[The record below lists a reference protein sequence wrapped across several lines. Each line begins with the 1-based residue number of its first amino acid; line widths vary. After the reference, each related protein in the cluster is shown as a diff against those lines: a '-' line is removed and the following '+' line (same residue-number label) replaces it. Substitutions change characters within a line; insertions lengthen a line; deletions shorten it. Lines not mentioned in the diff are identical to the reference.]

1 MEDPE
6 LIALNKLKDDL
17 VAKAYSLIEK
27 LKEQDSEEQVVTL
40 KLPDIIVSTDNREEK
55 LQEEY
60 GIYSH
65 NVCEFSRQ
73 VSGITFKNI
82 DKKWLHD
89 NIYKYATYLV
99 TKTLNFY
106 VELTVK
112 LEGEKEFEICDI
124 TCHFINIDKCYMLEI
139 EPWVQNMTK
148 MKNFSF
154 LTSAISQYNEQSIL
168 RNKILKKMVAENY
181 VSCKECTDEN
191 GGILVHVHSTENKKR
206 VYLIFQWS
214 ILFLERYWRIEHHF
228 IINSGEIG
236 VTFAE
241 ENQTLLLKF
250 CEPNLTKENLIDL
263 WNNLCLAIDI
273 YEDRNHL
280 GNN

>member
-6 LIALNKLKDDL
+6 LIALNKLKDEL
-17 VAKAYSLIEK
+17 IAKAYSLIEK
-27 LKEQDSEEQVVTL
+27 LKEQDSEEQVVTS
-40 KLPDIIVSTDNREEK
+40 KLPDIIEFTDNREEK
-55 LQEEY
+55 LQEQYET
-60 GIYSH
+60 YSH
-65 NVCEFSRQ
+65 SVCEFSRQ
-73 VSGITFKNI
+73 ASGITFKDI
-82 DKKWLHD
+82 DKKWLRD
-89 NIYKYATYLV
+89 NVYKYTTYLV

-124 TCHFINIDKCYMLEI
+124 MCHFINVDKCYMLEI

-168 RNKILKKMVAENY
+168 RNKILEKMVAEKY
-181 VSCKECTDEN
+181 VSCKQCTDEN
-191 GGILVHVHSTENKKR
+191 GGILVHAHSTEDKKQ

-214 ILFLERYWRIEHHF
+214 ILFLERYWRVQHHF
-228 IINSGEIG
+228 VINPGEIG
-236 VTFAE
+236 ITFAE

-263 WNNLCLAIDI
+263 WNNLCLAIDV
-273 YEDRNHL
+273 YEDRKR
-280 GNN
+280 